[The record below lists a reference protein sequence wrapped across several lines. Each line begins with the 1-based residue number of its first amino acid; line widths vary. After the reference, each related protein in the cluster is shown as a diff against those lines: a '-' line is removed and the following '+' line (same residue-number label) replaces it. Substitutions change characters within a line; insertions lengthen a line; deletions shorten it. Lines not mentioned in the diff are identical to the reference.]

1 MMELEDD
8 GSSKPEVCVF
18 SEKAGDAIVAWG
30 KAAIDYI
37 VATQIVVEILV
48 GTFESRRQMELAARE
63 LKFYLRKSLSTEDQ
77 DMLIATD
84 SFKGNRDQSPVQKAM
99 IKRRTTIINR
109 IKALFQRLLNEA
121 FPSMIPMMEVS
132 YAETITKSP
141 SGTTATPKEEK
152 DKESV
157 VRSLEPVLE
166 AAAVVDSE
174 NVAVADSGQKTRPK
188 FQKSSFPPSQ
198 EQDLFETPASMLS
211 LLDGTIAGLVGRG
224 LCRAYEPCHGNGAI
238 TEYLKSKG
246 MDVTIADLYTLP
258 TKTNF
263 LTDPIPTDIDVIIT
277 NPPFCLKHDFLRKCV
292 SLSLPFILLLT
303 IDTMVMKKSFDI
315 FSNNPFDLIV
325 VNGKS
330 EFLHAG
336 RMRQVGACGWFLFL
350 PTATG
355 QFSVKQLGGAAD
367 IEDSED
373 IEDDDSE
380 DIENTQEKDED
391 DSDYEG

>member
-30 KAAIDYI
+30 KAAIEYLI
-37 VATQIVVEILV
+37 ATQVVVEILV
-48 GTFESRRQMELAARE
+48 GTFESRRQMELAGRE
-63 LKFYLRKSLSTEDQ
+63 IKYYLRKSLSSEDQ
-77 DMLIATD
+77 EMMIATD
-84 SFKGNRDQSPVQKAM
+84 SFKGDRNQSPAQKAM

-109 IKALFQRLLNEA
+109 LKALFQRLLNEA
-121 FPSMIPMMEVS
+121 FPNMIPMMEVS

-152 DKESV
+152 DSV

-166 AAAVVDSE
+166 AAVVE
-174 NVAVADSGQKTRPK
+174 NESVAVADSGQKTRPK
-188 FQKSSFPPSQ
+188 FQKSSFAPSQ
-198 EQDLFETPASMLS
+198 EQDLFETPAAMLS
-211 LLDGTIAGLVGRG
+211 LLDGTIAGLIEHG

-238 TEYLKSKG
+238 SDYLKSKG
-246 MDVTIADLYTLP
+246 MDVTTADLYTLP

-277 NPPFCLKHDFLRKCV
+277 NPPFCLKHAFLKKCV

-325 VNGKS
+325 ANGKS

-355 QFSVKQLGGAAD
+355 QFSVKQLGAVGD

-373 IEDDDSE
+373 IEDEDSE
-380 DIENTQEKDED
+380 DIENTQDKDDD
-391 DSDYEG
+391 DSDFEG